1 MPFSLQDQA
10 KEWVAVLSK
19 RSKKALK
26 KISPLKPRKRVRF
39 ADNLVSNSP
48 PVKHV
53 PAFDVETIVFGS
65 LPPVMCE
72 KAVQSVPDLS
82 RSSGDVPTRQIFGKL
97 SADLDVQNSA
107 KNKAVNQAPSNFEC
121 PQLGLEKKLAA
132 RSSARARSGS
142 ARLGAARE
150 PRTSR
155 AEPLFSAR

>member
-1 MPFSLQDQA
+1 MVFLTIILVQVLCCLYQSPKYYIEIWHERPFSLQEQA
-10 KEWVAVLSK
+10 QEWVAVLSK

-39 ADNLVSNSP
+39 ADHLVSNSP

-82 RSSGDVPTRQIFGKL
+82 RSSGDVPTHQIFGKL
-97 SADLDVQNSA
+97 
-107 KNKAVNQAPSNFEC
+107 
-121 PQLGLEKKLAA
+121 
-132 RSSARARSGS
+132 
-142 ARLGAARE
+142 
-150 PRTSR
+150 
-155 AEPLFSAR
+155 